1 MSWEVIRRIIAK
13 AILSLIEYNIQDAA
27 GVIQLCVGQ
36 QAGCVLAVYAMKDI
50 FASPNTEG
58 IYWLMHSNNLNCN
71 ATLLNIESICLYL
84 SKILIN

>member
-58 IYWLMHSNNLNCN
+58 IYF
-71 ATLLNIESICLYL
+71 
-84 SKILIN
+84 